1 LAGWQKAEQSLTEQ
15 LNTNIES
22 DSHSNMNNQ
31 LEEFLGHPKGLVVLF
46 FTEMWERFSY
56 YGMRSLLVLFLIKHM
71 LYGDKEAALIYGS
84 YGSLVYAMPVLGGL
98 IADRYLGYRKAVT
111 FGAILLVCGHF
122 GMAFEGPA
130 AVMTEVAGETV
141 IVRST
146 LHEQVFFLSLAFII
160 TGVGFLKANISTMV
174 GCLYPPEDPR
184 RDGGFT
190 IFYMGINVG
199 AFVSTLAC
207 AYLGETYGWKYGFG
221 LAGIGMLSGLLVFQL
236 NQKLLLGY
244 GEAPD
249 PKFLAAKF
257 FGLISREKMIY
268 LATTL
273 AILLVW
279 QLIQRT
285 SELGVLLLLVG
296 AIVVVWIIWFSL
308 SQCEPLERNR
318 MLVMLTLIIVSVLFW
333 ALFEQAGSSLTLF
346 TDRNVNKGDIFT
358 AGMFQSFNA
367 FFIIMFAPIFAW
379 LWVYLSNKGLEPSTP
394 AKFGLA
400 IIQVGLG
407 FAVLVLGT
415 QFADERGQVAAYW
428 LVLMYLLHTTG
439 ELCLSPVGLS
449 MVTKL
454 SVTRVAAMMMGVWFL
469 SSAFASY
476 AGGMIAGAMAIDS
489 SGDGSV
495 DPLASLAVYAEV
507 FEKLAIVAVI
517 IGAVLLMFAPWLNRK
532 MHSAC
537 DEVSMSKNS

>member
-1 LAGWQKAEQSLTEQ
+1 MLTDSQ
-15 LNTNIES
+15 INPDES
-22 DSHSNMNNQ
+22 NPNSEINGPP
-31 LEEFLGHPKGLVVLF
+31 EEFLGHPKGLIVLF

-71 LYGDKEAALIYGS
+71 LFGDKEAALIYGS

-130 AVMTEVAGETV
+130 AVMKEVAGESV
-141 IVRST
+141 VVRSR
-146 LHEQVFFLSLAFII
+146 LHEQIFFLSLAFII
-160 TGVGFLKANISTMV
+160 MGVGFLKANISTMV
-174 GCLYPPEDPR
+174 GCLYPAEDPR

-199 AFVSTLAC
+199 AFVATLAC
-207 AYLGETYGWKYGFG
+207 AYLGETYGWRYGFG

-249 PKFLAAKF
+249 PQFLAAKL
-257 FGLISREKMIY
+257 FGLISREKLIY
-268 LATTL
+268 LLSTL

-285 SELGVLLLLVG
+285 SELGILLLLVG
-296 AIVVVWIIWFSL
+296 VVVVSWIIWFSL

-346 TDRNVNKGDIFT
+346 TDRNINKGDIFT

-367 FFIIMFAPIFAW
+367 LFIIMFAPLFAW

-407 FAVLVLGT
+407 FAVLVLGS
-415 QFADERGQVAAYW
+415 QFADESGQVAAYW

-489 SGDGSV
+489 TSEGII

-507 FEKLAIVAVI
+507 FKKLAIVAVI
-517 IGAVLLMFAPWLNRK
+517 MGVVLLMFAPWLNRK
-532 MHSAC
+532 MQSAH
-537 DEVSMSKNS
+537 DEIPALKGN